1 MKSCTCAFPLLR
13 SRRNLHV
20 PGYYLRGMS
29 EGRIATI
36 HVSLFIPMVLPVA
49 IPVLLHQ
56 GFILLMIG
64 VSISKRE
71 KCTLSKTRGRA
82 DLLIWLHKR
91 IEEKSFESWKV
102 FPLARSSLV
111 SVLSRMLVWPYRPIH
126 LLNVH
131 FSRFDMLTPSMF
143 SPDYYCDPD
152 MHQCMEWN
160 F

>member
-1 MKSCTCAFPLLR
+1 M
-13 SRRNLHV
+13 
-20 PGYYLRGMS
+20 M
-29 EGRIATI
+29 
-36 HVSLFIPMVLPVA
+36 SLFFWSRPFFELGANTFHRYNDELIIKV
-49 IPVLLHQ
+49 
-56 GFILLMIG
+56 
-64 VSISKRE
+64 VSEPSYALSDS
-71 KCTLSKTRGRA
+71 TLSKTRGRA

-91 IEEKSFESWKV
+91 IEEKSFEGWKV